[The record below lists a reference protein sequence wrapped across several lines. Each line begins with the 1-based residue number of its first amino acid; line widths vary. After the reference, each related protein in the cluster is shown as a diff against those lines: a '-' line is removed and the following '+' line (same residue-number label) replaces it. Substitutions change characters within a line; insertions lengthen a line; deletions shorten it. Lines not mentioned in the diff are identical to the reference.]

1 MLLLC
6 FFKQLKILRNPL
18 FSTAIFVSSAHLGA
32 QPLLLPVVSP
42 AALAA
47 AAAKKEAEHAAAL
60 AAAVAAEL
68 RSGSG
73 NVSVSASKSGVPT
86 YQEVLSD
93 LFAPLPAALLPDED
107 GCGRDVSAH
116 ALNEAPHLGEHA
128 AWVWARPL
136 AHAMAVRT
144 TQSMLGCLCL
154 ISVCLG
160 CRDVGMLGCWDVG
173 MLGCWDVV
181 WCWDV
186 VCRIIMEDNVS
197 DFIM

>member
-1 MLLLC
+1 
-6 FFKQLKILRNPL
+6 
-18 FSTAIFVSSAHLGA
+18 
-32 QPLLLPVVSP
+32 VVSP

-47 AAAKKEAEHAAAL
+47 AAAKREAEHAAAL

-73 NVSVSASKSGVPT
+73 SGSGSVSASKSGVPT

-116 ALNEAPHLGEHA
+116 ALNEAPHMGEHA

-144 TQSMLGCLCL
+144 TQGMLDVEFVGCL
-154 ISVCLG
+154 
-160 CRDVGMLGCWDVG
+160 DVWMLGCWDVG
-173 MLGCWDVV
+173 MLECWVPYNQ
-181 WCWDV
+181 
-186 VCRIIMEDNVS
+186 IIIYDNSLTLSRVNC
-197 DFIM
+197 F